1 MAGRSLNRKSLLE
14 QSILYDG
21 WKRFREGYEVS
32 NMAHI
37 CQEIIPAGARENPWE
52 RRYSSVGARS
62 GTAGAASLRQSA
74 ARRISQ
80 TMSAAVRSQIA
91 TITAA
96 AIFPTRVA
104 LPTISSDF

>member
-1 MAGRSLNRKSLLE
+1 MKYPIWRTFVKRLSRRGLVKIPGNAVIPRRSE
-14 QSILYDG
+14 
-21 WKRFREGYEVS
+21 
-32 NMAHI
+32 
-37 CQEIIPAGARENPWE
+37 
-52 RRYSSVGARS
+52 S